1 MKKFATILLI
11 TAAALVSLVALAFT
25 IIEGR
30 LVFAF
35 DWTLHEHEFLG
46 FIQYLARLGVSLLS
60 LAIAVS
66 SIVYHNRKSFV
77 FEGAVLVSIAIAA
90 MFHASNNFGIY
101 FLILALFYLASSIFH
116 NFAKD

>member
-1 MKKFATILLI
+1 MKKFATVLLI
-11 TAAALVSLVALAFT
+11 VAAAFVSLVSLAFT

-60 LAIAVS
+60 LAIAAS
-66 SIVYHNRKSFV
+66 SIVYRNRKSFI
-77 FEGAVLVSIAIAA
+77 FEGAVLVAIAA
-90 MFHASNNFGIY
+90 ATMFHASNNFGIY
-101 FLILALFYLASSIFH
+101 FLILSLFYLATAIFH
-116 NFAKD
+116 NFAKE